1 MNVLII
7 GGTGFIGSN
16 LVRHLVAE
24 GQNVKIFSR
33 KNASWKNLKGVSY
46 KSFRGDITD
55 EQNLIQAMEGCTVTY
70 NLAAC
75 GSSLRKDQE
84 LRQKINVDAAGKIA
98 RAARKAGG
106 VRLVHVS
113 SVAAIGTPGH
123 GKIADETFIFNRHH
137 DHYAYTK
144 HLGEQAVL
152 EEVDH
157 GLDAVIACPG
167 NVVGCHG
174 MKETQLNTFK
184 KISERKMR
192 IYPPGGVC
200 VTGIDDLVKGLV
212 LSSKKGTPG
221 RRYILGGH
229 NVSFKKYFSE
239 IAAATHGAPPRIC
252 LPRTFLTLIGTC
264 TEPVFHLLGKDPIV
278 SKVTCDMILTDLFYS
293 SELAERKLGYSIS
306 DFSDTIRYAAK
317 AVQKN
322 RP

>member
-1 MNVLII
+1 MNVLVI

-33 KNASWKNLKGVSY
+33 KSASLKNLEGVSY
-46 KSFRGDITD
+46 TSFIGDITD
-55 EQNLIQAMEGCTVTY
+55 EKSLFQAMEGCAVTY

-75 GSSLRKDQE
+75 GSSLKKDHE

-98 RAARKAGG
+98 SAARKVGE

-113 SVAAIGTPGH
+113 SVAAIGTPAH
-123 GKIADETFIFNRHH
+123 GEIAEETFIFNRHH

-144 HLGEQAVL
+144 HLGEQVVL
-152 EEVDH
+152 KEVDH

-167 NVVGCHG
+167 NVVGSHG
-174 MKETQLNTFK
+174 MKEAQLNTFK

-192 IYPPGGVC
+192 VYPPGGVC
-200 VTGIDDLVKGLV
+200 VTDIDDLVKGLM

-239 IAAATHGAPPRIC
+239 IASATNGAPPRIR
-252 LPRTFLTLIGTC
+252 LPRSFLALMGAC
-264 TEPVFHLLGKDPIV
+264 TEPVFHLVGKDPFV
-278 SKVTCDMILTDLFYS
+278 SKVTCDMVSTELFYS
-293 SELAERKLGYSIS
+293 SELAIREIGYSIS
-306 DFSDTIRYAAK
+306 DFRDVIRKAAK

-322 RP
+322 RS